1 MAETIPYPPT
11 PDDVP
16 DDLVD
21 RPPDLVRKEWVL
33 LLGLMAFLVGYLAT
47 TLFFGFATIWCAL
60 SLGRYHVFAAL
71 GFVFC
76 GLTFL
81 MLAKNLF
88 RRVEPEFE
96 EFQIELKER
105 DQPRLHAFVR
115 RICAETGAQEPRAIY
130 VFPDVNAAAGIPY
143 GLAHLFANPRFDLKI
158 GLGLINSLN
167 LSEFK
172 AVVAHE
178 LGHFTQGGFVHN
190 YCETVQGILANI
202 LRGTGGVDR
211 LETWLKESPPPIS
224 WLGAVMGGINRAV
237 AFTAMTV
244 FLLVDRKRMALARA
258 DEFHADL
265 VSASL
270 AGSDAAVQGLFKVRH
285 GDDFFGF
292 ALDELR
298 RAADHKLYTADLYF
312 HQHAIADLYRKKKK
326 EPKKGIP
333 PKLDGPKAGRK
344 IQVFD
349 PDDENDGDPNDYH
362 PSGYEREENIKN
374 EFIEAP
380 IDERSPWALFD
391 DPGELRERM
400 TKRFY
405 RVAYDVGKSTAA
417 ADPRA
422 VQKFIDEENA
432 ETTYDPKYD
441 GSYDDRIVEPG
452 DLDEL
457 HELIR
462 KDPWTDERL
471 IAVHEKLYGDVGAR
485 AESRAELVKERDAI
499 LGNEGNV
506 RGRKARKLLKE
517 LDAKLEKADEWFH
530 ALDRRVYLVFV
541 QMAYRVQESLYYE
554 LVNRYRF
561 QLAIQKFYQT
571 ASKHGAMAIVTMSL
585 HGGEG
590 GAIPD
595 DDFVELMH
603 VLREARSALRKI
615 LRDAKELDLP
625 AMKHFEEGDR
635 LADFL
640 LDEEIVKELPATYVK
655 GKWVDKL
662 MRQLGQVMNR
672 TTRLHGK
679 GLGGILKL
687 QEEIAAQFLARRAA
701 APPAEE
707 PLAPIFDDEPP
718 ATP

>member
-1 MAETIPYPPT
+1 MAEKIPYPPT

-16 DDLVD
+16 DELTD
-21 RPPDLVRKEWVL
+21 RPPELVRQEWFL
-33 LLGLMAFLVGYLAT
+33 LVGLMAFLALYLAT
-47 TLFFGFATIWCAL
+47 VLFFGFATIWCAL

-71 GFVFC
+71 GLVFF

-88 RRVEPEFE
+88 RRVEPDFE
-96 EFQIELKER
+96 EFKIELKER

-115 RICAETGAQEPRAIY
+115 RVCAETGAEEPRAIW
-130 VFPDVNAAAGIPY
+130 VIPDVNASAVCPVR
-143 GLAHLFANPRFDLKI
+143 LKHLFVHPRYELCL
-158 GLGLINSLN
+158 GLGLINCLN

-178 LGHFTQGGFVHN
+178 LGHFTQGGFVDN
-190 YCETVQGILANI
+190 YVMTVRGIIGNICSGRDWFDDFVDWLKASGAPLAI
-202 LRGTGGVDR
+202 LGFTLGGMLWVLRGTTFGLYRVIGR
-211 LETWLKESPPPIS
+211 TE
-224 WLGAVMGGINRAV
+224 
-237 AFTAMTV
+237 FQ
-244 FLLVDRKRMALARA
+244 LARA
-258 DEFHADL
+258 NEFHADL

-270 AGSDAAVQGLFKVRH
+270 AGSDAAVQGLFKTKH
-285 GDDFFGF
+285 SSDFFDF

-349 PDDENDGDPNDYH
+349 PDDETDGDPNDYH

-380 IDERSPWALFD
+380 IDERSPWVLFD
-391 DPGELRERM
+391 NPAEIRERM

-405 RVAYDVGKSTAA
+405 RVAYNVGKSTAA
-417 ADPRA
+417 ADPRT

-432 ETTYDPKYD
+432 ETTYDPKYE
-441 GSYDDRIVEPG
+441 GSYDDRIIDPG

-457 HELIR
+457 NELIQ

-471 IAVHEKLYGDVGAR
+471 RAVYEKLYADVGAR

-499 LGNEGNV
+499 LSNEGKV
-506 RGRKARKLLKE
+506 RGRKARKLLKD
-517 LDAKLEKADEWFH
+517 LDTKLEKADEWFH

-541 QMAYRVQESLYYE
+541 QMAYRVQDSLYYE
-554 LVNRYRF
+554 LINRYRF

-590 GAIPD
+590 GAIAD

-640 LDEEIVKELPATYVK
+640 LDEEIVKELPETYVK

-687 QEEIAAQFLARRAA
+687 QEEIAERFLAKGLPA
-701 APPAEE
+701 AEE
-707 PLAPIFDDEPP
+707 PLAPIFDDDPP
-718 ATP
+718 ASS